1 MRMDGG
7 PGVLVVLRGN
17 SGSGKSTVARRVQAA
32 FSPGECLVVPQDTVR
47 RELLGDTDSAGAA
60 DIDLIETIAGWGLA
74 RGLVVVVEG
83 ILNAGRYQRT
93 LERLAGIA
101 SRSHFFAWHLP
112 LEETLRRHET
122 RTKAGAFTAD
132 EMSDWYHG
140 WQPLDFV
147 TEIRFD
153 TSVSAREAA
162 DRVLEASRH
171 AGP

>member
-1 MRMDGG
+1 MRTGAS
-7 PGVLVVLRGN
+7 GVLVVLRGN
-17 SGSGKSTVARRVQAA
+17 SGSGKSTVARLVQAG
-32 FSPGECLVVPQDTVR
+32 FGPGECLVVPQDTVR
-47 RELLGDTDSAGAA
+47 RELLGDTDSAGAG

-83 ILNAGRYQRT
+83 ILNAGRYQRA
-93 LERLAGIA
+93 LERLAGMA
-101 SRSHFFAWHLP
+101 SGSHFFGWDLP
-112 LEETLRRHET
+112 LEETLRRHGT
-122 RTKAGAFTAD
+122 RTKADAFTAD

-147 TEIRFD
+147 TERRFD

-171 AGP
+171 GGL